1 MRLLFKMIANDKGY
15 KCGKLLLQ
23 YFLFQHKDSF
33 HAVSRYLTVMKAL
46 TDCKQ

>member
-15 KCGKLLLQ
+15 KLLLQ